1 MERNGESASKNHYVR
16 RLARITEKKNGG
28 IPPFYGCLQ
37 QNCQKIKTVISIFSF
52 YLVKSVRTVRTA
64 KMAHMRIGL

>member
-28 IPPFYGCLQ
+28 IPPFLNGFY
-37 QNCQKIKTVISIFSF
+37 NKTAKKSRLFFRFFSF
-52 YLVKSVRTVRTA
+52 YLVKSVRTVRMA
-64 KMAHMRIGL
+64 KVAHS

>member
-1 MERNGESASKNHYVR
+1 MERNGEFRHFKGFYNKTAKKS
-16 RLARITEKKNGG
+16 RLL
-28 IPPFYGCLQ
+28 FQ
-37 QNCQKIKTVISIFSF
+37 FFSF

>member
-1 MERNGESASKNHYVR
+1 MAEFRHFKGFYNKVAKKS
-16 RLARITEKKNGG
+16 RLL
-28 IPPFYGCLQ
+28 FQ
-37 QNCQKIKTVISIFSF
+37 FFSF

>member
-1 MERNGESASKNHYVR
+1 MRMAEFHRFMGVYNKTAKKS
-16 RLARITEKKNGG
+16 RLL
-28 IPPFYGCLQ
+28 FQ
-37 QNCQKIKTVISIFSF
+37 FFSF

>member
-1 MERNGESASKNHYVR
+1 MRGSQKIRMAEFHRFMGVYNKTAE
-16 RLARITEKKNGG
+16 
-28 IPPFYGCLQ
+28 
-37 QNCQKIKTVISIFSF
+37 KIKTVISIFSF